1 MSESLALEGLGP
13 ASFAFSACFFL
24 APDLVSAKV
33 YPVYWRRRARRRK
46 RVTYVPAAR
55 TTCFLRTLSAVSGSY
70 SERTLARIG
79 YTYGS
84 NFCDGEP

>member
-13 ASFAFSACFFL
+13 ASFPFSACFFL

-33 YPVYWRRRARRRK
+33 YPACWRRRSTRWK
-46 RVTYVPAAR
+46 RVTYVPAVR
-55 TTCFLRTLSAVSGSY
+55 TTYFLRILLEVSGSY
-70 SERTLARIG
+70 SERTLARIA

-84 NFCDGEP
+84 KIL